1 MKYQKTT
8 LPNGVRVIVVPAH
21 DNPSASV
28 MVACETG
35 SNYESKKENGLSH
48 FLEHMLFKGTPTRP
62 SALSVSNELDSV
74 GAESNAFTSNEV
86 TAYYAK
92 SEKRH
97 WKKLLEVVSDMY
109 LNPAFPVADLEKERG
124 VILQEISMYKDLPQR
139 HVWDLLAKHLYG
151 DIPAGRTILGPGE
164 NIKKFTRQ
172 DFLGYHRKHYVSSK
186 TIVVIAGDVTL
197 KNVLVE
203 VKKIFGA
210 LPEVSKR
217 GKDKVKQKQSAP
229 GLAIEKRK
237 TDQTH
242 MVMAFRGYDSQDKRS
257 IITALIMG
265 LLGQGMSSRLF
276 HRLRTEMG
284 ACYYVHSHNEVL
296 TDYGLATI
304 STGIDAKR
312 AVEVTKALIDE
323 CKRLTYEKVT
333 DKELQK
339 AKDYMVSHMYMGL
352 ETSDALAGFYVSEEI
367 IHGAAR
373 NPVEI
378 EKEIRKITAEEI
390 TEIAKDIFKD
400 EKLNLAIV
408 GNISDQKGIK
418 KALTFK

>member
-1 MKYQKTT
+1 MRYQKTT

-28 MVACETG
+28 MIACETG
-35 SNYESKKENGLSH
+35 SNYETKRENGLSH

-62 SALSVSNELDSV
+62 TALSVSSELDTI
-74 GAESNAFTSNEV
+74 GAESNAFTSSEV
-86 TAYYAK
+86 TAYYTKAQK
-92 SEKRH
+92 KH

-151 DIPAGRTILGPGE
+151 DTPAGRTVLGPGE
-164 NIKKFTRQ
+164 NIKRFTRQ
-172 DFLGYHRKHYVSSK
+172 DFLGYHRKHYVSTK
-186 TIVVIAGDVTL
+186 TIVAIAGDVTL
-197 KNVLVE
+197 KAALEE

-210 LPEVSKR
+210 LPSVPKR
-217 GKDKVKQKQSAP
+217 GKEKVKEKQSAP
-229 GLAIEKRK
+229 GFAFEKRK
-237 TDQTH
+237 SDQTH
-242 MVMAFRGYDSQDKRS
+242 MVMAFRGYGAHDKRS
-257 IITALIMG
+257 VTAALVMG
-265 LLGQGMSSRLF
+265 ILGHGMSSRLF

-284 ACYYVHSHNEVL
+284 ACYYVHSHNEVQ

-304 STGIDAKR
+304 STGIEAKR
-312 AVEVTKALIDE
+312 AVEVTKALLDE
-323 CKRLTYEKVT
+323 CKRLTYEKVP

-352 ETSDALAGFYVSEEI
+352 ETSDSLAGFYVSEEI
-367 IHGAAR
+367 VHGETR
-373 NPVEI
+373 NPTEI
-378 EKEIRKITAEEI
+378 EAEIRKVTAEDIMEL
-390 TEIAKDIFKD
+390 AKELFRE
-400 EKLNLAIV
+400 EKLNLAVV
-408 GNISDQKGIK
+408 GNLSDQKSLK